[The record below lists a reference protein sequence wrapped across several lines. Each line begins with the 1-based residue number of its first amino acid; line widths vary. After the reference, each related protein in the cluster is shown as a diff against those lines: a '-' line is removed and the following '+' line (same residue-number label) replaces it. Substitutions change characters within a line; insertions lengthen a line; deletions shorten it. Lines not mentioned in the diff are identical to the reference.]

1 MANAVRYTPVDL
13 ILQYADQVHPD
24 AHYDVHAAFCRGRLY
39 LVFLDMDG
47 VFNNL
52 EHLDGLDEEAR
63 FQAECLFGKKTEY
76 SLGELRAGVA
86 EVFEPEALAN
96 FHYLL
101 GVIRRIQARVEI
113 VISSSWRNGFTVEQ
127 LRDQILKKHAFSRH
141 IIDKTVDDD
150 SHRHKQGLPRLS
162 PLSKQKYGFELNSR
176 GAQILYWCNENSQKT
191 MEATDFLTIDD
202 VDDQLTAFCGEKYI
216 QTRNYFT
223 KENVRRA
230 IQVLG
235 LPTHRGSKASV
246 ERLQRQLPQIANGN
260 SRGRESPKA
269 AAAKKQAANGALPHV
284 AQTKL
289 SLGERAAQ
297 AHSYFHAAQQR
308 QKQKPYS
315 PLPPDPPANSPK
327 AHAKKPEKDAP
338 TALQKLA
345 VVGTTP
351 QKQTK
356 S

>member
-1 MANAVRYTPVDL
+1 MANAVRYNPVDL
-13 ILQYADQVHPD
+13 ILQYADQFHPD

-52 EHLDGLDEEAR
+52 EHLDRLDEEAR
-63 FQAECLFGKKTEY
+63 FQAERLFGKKTEY

-101 GVIRRIQARVEI
+101 GVIRRIQARLEI

-162 PLSKQKYGFELNSR
+162 PLSKQKYGFELTSR

-216 QTRNYFT
+216 QTRNYFA
-223 KENVRRA
+223 KQNLMRA
-230 IQVLG
+230 IHVLG
-235 LPTHRGSKASV
+235 LPTHRGSKVAV
-246 ERLQRQLPQIANGN
+246 ERLQRQLPALPNGS
-260 SRGRESPKA
+260 SRGPESPKA
-269 AAAKKQAANGALPHV
+269 APPKKQAANVALPHL
-284 AQTKL
+284 AQPKL
-289 SLGERAAQ
+289 NLAEKAAQ
-297 AHSYFHAAQQR
+297 AHSYLNLP
-308 QKQKPYS
+308 QKQKAAAHS
-315 PLPPDPPANSPK
+315 PR

-338 TALQKLA
+338 TALQKLV
-345 VVGTTP
+345 VVGSNP
-351 QKQTK
+351 QSQTK